1 MNRQQLPAL
10 FLCLIVSLFV
20 SSCHFS
26 EEEKKVTP
34 KEEKPVTKVDI
45 TIDTAN
51 AFNAMFLD
59 SSMVNDFLHNENLGD
74 TMSKRIKSFYNSR
87 NFQFGWFSPEGL
99 PEYTVSFWNMLKNY
113 LNYSRDSTVYN
124 KEFEKK
130 MEALIRQEKVG
141 IKNDENFRNT
151 ELNLTKYFYL
161 YADRAYA
168 NEPDF
173 DMKALEWFIPRKKMT
188 LEQMLDSAIAK
199 KGQYAD
205 DYAPAN
211 PQYKKLRSLLE
222 KYKIIKDAGGWSVVK
237 SNVEE
242 MKKNYES
249 SEVKVLKQRL
259 KIEGFL
265 EGEDSTFTNIYDEAT
280 AAAVNDLKKTYGYK
294 ADGKAG
300 KTFLKEVNIPVE
312 ERIQQILINMER
324 MRWIP
329 TVTGDTGRAIMV
341 NIPEYKLHVYEGGK
355 PAWDMDVVVGKE
367 GNNTTVFTGRLT
379 DIVFSPYWNVPPK
392 IAKEE
397 VLPKGA
403 AYMERNHYELYNGG
417 AVRQKPGVWN
427 SLGLVKFLFPN
438 TYNIYFHDS
447 PAKSL
452 FYRDKRSFSHG
463 CIRLKEPAKLAQY
476 LLNDPVKWNAKKV
489 DEAMRGSEEKYVR
502 LKRSVPVLITYFTAW
517 VNDSSVL
524 NFREDVYGHDEIMAK
539 KMFLNAKKT
548 TQLKKI
554 SKQDDVVV
562 VSKDSSKNVNN
573 NPLPLGNKKDTDSNT
588 VKLIATPDSA
598 KKE

>member
-1 MNRQQLPAL
+1 MNRQKLLLL
-10 FLCLIVSLFV
+10 FSCFGVLLFI
-20 SSCHFS
+20 SSCESF
-26 EEEKKVTP
+26 ENEKKTVP
-34 KEEKPVTKVDI
+34 KTEKPVTKVDI
-45 TIDTAN
+45 SIDTAN

-59 SSMVNDFLHNENLGD
+59 SNMVNDFLNNEHLGD
-74 TMSKRIKSFYNSR
+74 TMSQRIKSFYNSR

-99 PEYTVSFWNMLKNY
+99 PEHTVSFWNMLKNY
-113 LNYSRDSTVYN
+113 LNYSKDSSVYH
-124 KEFEKK
+124 KELAKK
-130 MEALIRQEKVG
+130 MDALINQEKVLV
-141 IKNDENFRNT
+141 KNDENFRNT
-151 ELNLTKYFYL
+151 ELQLTETFYL
-161 YADRAYA
+161 YAAHAYA
-168 NEPDF
+168 DEPDF
-173 DMKALEWFIPRKKMT
+173 DMKSLEWFIPRKKMT

-205 DYAPAN
+205 DYAPTN

-222 KYKIIKDAGGWSVVK
+222 KYKIIKGAGGWNVVK

-249 SEVKVLKQRL
+249 SEVKTLKQRL

-265 EGEDSTFTNIYDEAT
+265 EGEDSTFTNIYDEET
-280 AAAVNDLKKTYGYK
+280 AAAVNELKKTYGYK

-300 KTFLKEVNIPVE
+300 KTFLREVNIPVE

-329 TVTGDTGRAIMV
+329 TVTRDTGRAIMV

-355 PAWDMDVVVGKE
+355 PAWDMDVVVGKD

-379 DIVFSPYWNVPPK
+379 NIVFSPYWNVPTK

-417 AVRQKPGVWN
+417 QVRQKPGAWN

-438 TYNIYFHDS
+438 SYNIYFHDS

-452 FYRDKRSFSHG
+452 FNRDKRSFSHG
-463 CIRLKEPAKLAQY
+463 CIRLKEPAKLARY
-476 LLNDPVKWNAKKV
+476 LLDDPVRWSAKKV
-489 DEAMRGSEEKYVR
+489 DSAMRRSEEKYVR
-502 LKRSVPVLITYFTAW
+502 LKHPVPVLITYFTAW

-539 KMFLNAKKT
+539 KMFLNARKT
-548 TQLKKI
+548 TQLKKM
-554 SKQDDVVV
+554 SKQDDVVIV
-562 VSKDSSKNVNN
+562 RKDSSINM
-573 NPLPLGNKKDTDSNT
+573 KKDSLPIENNKDTNSSKTIVTIDS
-588 VKLIATPDSA
+588 VKKI
-598 KKE
+598 E